1 VTELMAQYLV
11 IMYESAILGAI
22 VLVVF
27 GIPIWLVR
35 KATARAE
42 RRRNGVEGSPPVV

>member
-1 VTELMAQYLV
+1 MELVSQ
-11 IMYESAILGAI
+11 IMIIGYESAILGSI

-27 GIPIWLVR
+27 GVPIWLVR

-42 RRRNGVEGSPPVV
+42 RRRNGIEGSPPVA